1 MCDAR
6 LINHWTYFPLMPLTA
21 LILLVATAKEKK
33 FPPFV
38 TYNCVQVHEVH
49 YIWYQSKKVKTHG
62 PDGLIDMQVYCELCD
77 LTM

>member
-33 FPPFV
+33 FSPFV

-49 YIWYQSKKVKTHG
+49 YKWYQSKVKTLG
-62 PDGLIDMQVYCELCD
+62 PDGLIGVQVCYELCN